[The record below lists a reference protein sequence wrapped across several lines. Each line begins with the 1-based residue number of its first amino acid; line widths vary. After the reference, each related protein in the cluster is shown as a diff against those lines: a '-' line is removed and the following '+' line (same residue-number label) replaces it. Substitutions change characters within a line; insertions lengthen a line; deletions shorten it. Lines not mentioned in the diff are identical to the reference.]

1 MENPETLHRL
11 AQLMVTRPALA
22 VELLDSLPAGE
33 ISAGIAELVRCRHGL
48 ISGQLRAAEIE
59 QRLNQLDLPPDWIAR
74 RDLVRV
80 TAAFVRRD
88 FELAERLLQP
98 ILGRIAQFPADI
110 IGPAAVAAGRVY
122 AAKGDLTAA
131 LTWNYKGLGMIGDQ
145 LPVIRAGIL
154 NNIACEHCA
163 AGSDITATELF
174 HRALEIYTREQ
185 FWPPA
190 LLVAS
195 NLADIMMED
204 GRHEEAVQF
213 LLGWERAH
221 PEVFGLPE
229 ANFYLGALALANVRS
244 GRIAEAKNRLAAITV
259 NKTDMDQRF
268 MLMLVQAYIA
278 IAENRFDDAL
288 TQLLALREETHHER
302 GLIAILEPLSDVY
315 AALGNYKLAYDA
327 AVERREILAR
337 IKKAIRDISE
347 IEVEVRRQIRIR

>member
-1 MENPETLHRL
+1 MESGDTLHRL
-11 AQLMVTRPALA
+11 AQLMVTRTALA

-33 ISAGIAELVRCRHGL
+33 VPDGISALIRARHGL
-48 ISGQLRAAEIE
+48 ISGQIRAAEME
-59 QRLNQLDLPPDWIAR
+59 YRLNQLALPPDWLAR

-80 TAAFVRRD
+80 TAAFILRD
-88 FELAERLLQP
+88 FDLAERLLQP
-98 ILGRIAQFPADI
+98 LLDRIAQFPADI
-110 IGPAAVAAGRVY
+110 IGPAAVAAGRVF
-122 AAKGDLTAA
+122 AAKGDLKSA
-131 LTWNYKGLGMIGDQ
+131 LSWNYRGLGMIGDQ
-145 LPVIRAGIL
+145 LPIIRAGIL

-163 AGSDITATELF
+163 AGSDITAAELF
-174 HRALEIYTREQ
+174 HRALDIYTREQ

-229 ANFYLGALALANVRS
+229 ANFYLGVLALAKVRT
-244 GRIAEAKNRLAAITV
+244 GRIAEAKRRLAAITV
-259 NKTDMDQRF
+259 VKTDMDQRF
-268 MLMLVQAYIA
+268 MMMLVNAYIS
-278 IAENRFDDAL
+278 IADNRLEEAL

-327 AVERREILAR
+327 AVERRETLAR
-337 IKKAIRDISE
+337 VKKAIRDISD
-347 IEVEVRRQIRIR
+347 IEVEVRRQIRIK

>member
-1 MENPETLHRL
+1 MESGDTLHRL
-11 AQLMVTRPALA
+11 AQLMVTRTALA

-33 ISAGIAELVRCRHGL
+33 VPDGISALIRARHGL
-48 ISGQLRAAEIE
+48 VSGQIRAAEME
-59 QRLNQLDLPPDWIAR
+59 YRLNQLALPPDWLAR

-80 TAAFVRRD
+80 TAAFILRD
-88 FELAERLLQP
+88 FDLAERLLQP
-98 ILGRIAQFPADI
+98 LLDRIAQFPADI
-110 IGPAAVAAGRVY
+110 IGPAAVAAGRVF
-122 AAKGDLTAA
+122 AAKGDLKSA
-131 LTWNYKGLGMIGDQ
+131 LSWNYRGLGMIGDQ
-145 LPVIRAGIL
+145 LPIIRAGIL

-163 AGSDITATELF
+163 AGSDITAAELF
-174 HRALEIYTREQ
+174 HRALDIYTREQ

-229 ANFYLGALALANVRS
+229 ANFYLGVLALAKVRT
-244 GRIAEAKNRLAAITV
+244 GRIAEAKRRLAAITV
-259 NKTDMDQRF
+259 VKTDMDQRF
-268 MLMLVQAYIA
+268 MLMLVNAYIA
-278 IAENRFDDAL
+278 VAENRLEEAL
-288 TQLLALREETHHER
+288 SQLLALREETHHER

-327 AVERREILAR
+327 AVERRETLAR
-337 IKKAIRDISE
+337 VKKAIRDISD
-347 IEVEVRRQIRIR
+347 IEVEVRRQIRIK